1 MADTSQDM
9 PVFGPDG
16 RMMGNL
22 TSSQG
27 QPPSSAFDQPW
38 SNPLDSMGGV
48 PTFDYGKAVAA
59 KKGVVQKELGAVSG
73 IMGSTEAAEK
83 KYQGIADRK
92 FKELESFDPNEIKP
106 WNAQEEQKKYQDDP
120 YSAFG
125 SFAMVASLGLAAF
138 TKTPFINSMNAMA
151 GVING
156 RREANDQAYERA
168 YKAWQ
173 DNFKL
178 FQERFSIVKE
188 QVGSAVTMMKE
199 QGEIGKT
206 KLANTLTKYGLMQD
220 LAMLN
225 AGYDDVLAQK
235 WVAQA
240 NAVAGMAE
248 AREKIET
255 LHSVDQALKTEDSQ
269 RAAIGMPPMT
279 PQEKLEMKSYLTEKH
294 TPEQIAFQ
302 DSWHTF
308 IREHP
313 NATAQEKAQFMQQA
327 KAYGSRAAGAQ
338 NAAPILNAY
347 KDAVPDMSPS
357 EEAMIRSAIESK
369 GAKAPQAIARMTDAI
384 DQIIGS
390 AQDGKPMDAGQR
402 AALLR
407 QAAGGVSGLDEDGL
421 KLAAANWIKTGQF
434 PSRNWEANQKIL
446 DYANKMLK
454 DQGIDPKNLPK
465 MQQEF
470 KAQQI
475 AIQRYMSGQQGQAT
489 GAINMVIHHIGTL
502 RELGKALDN
511 GDYTLANWIANKAA
525 TELGKPEPNNF
536 NLGAQVVVGEMMR
549 AMQIAGAGTG
559 EERDSLQS
567 RLRDNLSPEQIDSAS
582 DTIEH
587 LLAGKLFA
595 NRFAFPVATGLS
607 VDKFDQLLSER
618 TKSILLPM
626 IGEDKPVEQKSDVPP
641 VNLLQEGHVTTFK
654 NGQSWTLKGGKPVK
668 VDQP

>member
-1 MADTSQDM
+1 MAD
-9 PVFGPDG
+9 PGAAP
-16 RMMGNL
+16 
-22 TSSQG
+22 
-27 QPPSSAFDQPW
+27 SAFDQSQSW
-38 SNPLDSMGGV
+38 SNPLDAMGSP
-48 PTFDYGKAVAA
+48 PTLDYGKAVEA
-59 KKGVVQKELGAVSG
+59 KKGILQKELGAVSG
-73 IMGSTEAAEK
+73 VMGSTEAAEN
-83 KYQGIADRK
+83 KYKGIADKK
-92 FKELESFDPNEIKP
+92 FQQLESIDPNQIKP
-106 WNAQEEQKKYQDDP
+106 WNAEEEQKKYQDDP

-156 RREANDQAYERA
+156 RKEANDQKYDRA

-173 DNFKL
+173 ENTKIFLD
-178 FQERFSIVKE
+178 RFNIVKA
-188 QVGSAVTMMKE
+188 QVGDAVEMMKT
-199 QGEIGKT
+199 QGELGKT

-220 LAMLN
+220 LALLN

-240 NAVAGMAE
+240 KAVAEMSD

-255 LHSVDQALKTEDSQ
+255 DHSVREALKTEDTQ
-269 RAAIGMPPMT
+269 RAALGMPPMT
-279 PQEKLEMKSYLTEKH
+279 PQEKLEMKGYLTEKH

-302 DSWHTF
+302 DTWHTY

-313 NATAQEKAQFMQQA
+313 KATAQEKAQFMQQA
-327 KAYGSRAAGAQ
+327 KAYGSRVAGTQ

-357 EEAMIRSAIESK
+357 EEAMIRSAMESK
-369 GAKAPQAIARMTDAI
+369 GAKSPQAIARMTDAV

-390 AQDGKPMDAGQR
+390 AQSGTPMDAGQR

-470 KAQQI
+470 KAQQV
-475 AIQRYMSGQQGQAT
+475 AIQRYMSGPQGQAT
-489 GAINMVIHHIGTL
+489 GAINMVMHHIETL
-502 RELGKALDN
+502 RKLGVALGNNDL
-511 GDYTLANWIANKAA
+511 TLANWITNKAA
-525 TELGKPEPNNF
+525 TELGKPEPNDF

-559 EERDSLQS
+559 EERDSLQA
-567 RLRDNLSPEQIDSAS
+567 RLKDDLSPDQINSAS

-595 NRFAFPVATGLS
+595 NRFAFPVATGLD
-607 VDKFDQLLSER
+607 VGKFDQLLSER

-626 IGEDKPVEQKSDVPP
+626 IGEDKPAEQKTDTPP

-654 NGQSWTLKGGKPVK
+654 NGQSWTLKNGKPVK
-668 VDQP
+668 VEQ